1 MGHQIGMMLFH
12 RQQLTHIVDGTVVEC
27 DASA

>member
-1 MGHQIGMMLFH
+1 MMLFH